1 MDKERFFQFRTVFA
15 NAAKRLREAVTLP
28 ESDIVRDATIQRFE
42 FTYELAWKALKLY
55 LQHQGFETPGP
66 RQTFKKAFVEGI
78 IKAPGEA
85 DVWLKMLDD
94 RNLTSH
100 TYKEELAKTIYRH
113 IVEQYVD
120 LLENL
125 SGRLSQ
131 VELD

>member
-1 MDKERFFQFRTVFA
+1 
-15 NAAKRLREAVTLP
+15 
-28 ESDIVRDATIQRFE
+28 
-42 FTYELAWKALKLY
+42 
-55 LQHQGFETPGP
+55 
-66 RQTFKKAFVEGI
+66 
-78 IKAPGEA
+78 
-85 DVWLKMLDD
+85 MLDD